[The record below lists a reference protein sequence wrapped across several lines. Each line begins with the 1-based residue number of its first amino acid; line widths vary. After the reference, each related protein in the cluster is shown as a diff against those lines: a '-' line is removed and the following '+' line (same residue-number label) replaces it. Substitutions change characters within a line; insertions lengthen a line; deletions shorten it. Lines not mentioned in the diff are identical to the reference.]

1 MRPEDSP
8 PLYNIEVLDASLGY
22 TFLDH
27 QANLLIS
34 ITAEHASVTYID
46 DTRLDSLDVK

>member
-1 MRPEDSP
+1 MTPDDSP
-8 PLYNIEVLDASLGY
+8 RLYNIEVFDASLGY

-27 QANLLIS
+27 QADLIIS

-46 DTRLDSLDVK
+46 DTRLDSFDVK